1 MSVISIILLVV
12 FVIICVLTVGIV
24 LLQNDE
30 SDGMGGLFGGAGSQA
45 FGSRS
50 ANVLTKTTYVLVAL
64 FFLTSFGLAILNK
77 SPVAANLEIPSA
89 PAQEQNG
96 EWWSEPAEASAETS
110 VQTIEPA
117 AAE

>member
-50 ANVLTKTTYVLVAL
+50 ANVLTKTILI
-64 FFLTSFGLAILNK
+64 FFASSLAVI
-77 SPVAANLEIPSA
+77 
-89 PAQEQNG
+89 
-96 EWWSEPAEASAETS
+96 W
-110 VQTIEPA
+110 
-117 AAE
+117 

>member
-50 ANVLTKTTYVLVAL
+50 VNVLTKTTYVLVAL
-64 FFLTSFGLAILNK
+64 FFITSFGLALLNK
-77 SPVAANLEIPSA
+77 SSVAPDLDVPSV

-96 EWWSEPAEASAETS
+96 EWWTEGSSTGTTLEQPSASSAE
-110 VQTIEPA
+110 
-117 AAE
+117 

>member
-64 FFLTSFGLAILNK
+64 FFITSFGLALLNK
-77 SPVAANLEIPSA
+77 S
-89 PAQEQNG
+89 
-96 EWWSEPAEASAETS
+96 S
-110 VQTIEPA
+110 VCIIN
-117 AAE
+117 

>member
-64 FFLTSFGLAILNK
+64 FFITSFGLALMNK
-77 SPVAANLEIPSA
+77 SSVAPDLDVPSA

-96 EWWSEPAEASAETS
+96 EWWTEGSSTGTTLEQPSASSAE
-110 VQTIEPA
+110 
-117 AAE
+117 

>member
-64 FFLTSFGLAILNK
+64 FFITSFGLALLNK
-77 SPVAANLEIPSA
+77 SPVAPDLEVPVTPS
-89 PAQEQNG
+89 QEQNG
-96 EWWSEPAEASAETS
+96 EWWTESANTETTIEQPAASSAE
-110 VQTIEPA
+110 
-117 AAE
+117 

>member
-12 FVIICVLTVGIV
+12 FVIICILTVGIV

-50 ANVLTKTTYVLVAL
+50 ANVLTKTTYVLVTL
-64 FFLTSFGLAILNK
+64 FFITSFGLALLNK
-77 SPVAANLEIPSA
+77 SSVAPSLEVPNTPS
-89 PAQEQNG
+89 QEQNG
-96 EWWSEPAEASAETS
+96 EWWTESANTETTIEQPAASSAE
-110 VQTIEPA
+110 
-117 AAE
+117 

>member
-50 ANVLTKTTYVLVAL
+50 ANVHTKTTYVLVAL
-64 FFLTSFGLAILNK
+64 FFITSFGLALLNK
-77 SPVAANLEIPSA
+77 STVAPDLEVPAAPS
-89 PAQEQNG
+89 QEQSG
-96 EWWSEPAEASAETS
+96 EWWTESANTEATLEQPSASSAE
-110 VQTIEPA
+110 
-117 AAE
+117 